1 MNCLETER
9 LWLRHWKQSDLIPF
23 RAMNQSKRVMKYFP
37 NTLDNN
43 QSDMLAS
50 RIQKH
55 LTQYNWGL
63 WALELKE
70 TNEFIGFTGLQT
82 VSASLNFQP
91 ATEIGWRLDSRFW
104 LRGYATEAALFVVR
118 YAEKQLNMQELISF
132 TAKVNLPSIGVMRK
146 IGMSN
151 TNNNF
156 MHPNVPEGHPLQ
168 EHVLYRL
175 LLAKS

>member
-1 MNCLETER
+1 
-9 LWLRHWKQSDLIPF
+9 
-23 RAMNQSKRVMKYFP
+23 MNQSKRVMKYFP
-37 NTLDNN
+37 DTLDNN

-55 LTQYNWGL
+55 ITQYNWGL

-132 TAKVNLPSIGVMRK
+132 TAKVNLPSIGVM
-146 IGMSN
+146 
-151 TNNNF
+151 
-156 MHPNVPEGHPLQ
+156 
-168 EHVLYRL
+168 
-175 LLAKS
+175 